1 MTRRTRR
8 TRRAGIVG
16 GLAALLTLVGTAA
29 QADPTSTPGQ
39 PIPGKT
45 DSQLYAGVG
54 ADAFA
59 ELSNNLV
66 TQYNGTN
73 PTNLLESFDAVDPV
87 DPTNTAN
94 ITTKPGCSIARP
106 NGANAGITAITQN
119 LKSSLPDGD
128 GTSFCIDWVRSSR
141 AKGAAAAE
149 QNLTFYAQS
158 RDAVGYATI
167 GNAYA
172 PTTPLTTAQLKGIFE
187 CTITDWSEVGGQ
199 AGPIHVY
206 LPPDSAATL
215 TFFLQAIGSSLATVH
230 GNCDGLPSTF
240 HEQQNDG
247 RTLNGDPLGVAPY
260 AVTKW
265 AAQSNADLAAGAPVG
280 IADNRGGTHDRGRE
294 LRAPRPRADHHVDP
308 RWRDLHGAEP
318 RLRVGHQRVV
328 RPDLLQRR
336 PEHRPG
342 RPEGDVRQHRLPV
355 PARGRAPGA
364 VRQHPAGHGHEPG
377 PVLRPDQLTAP
388 QPWWRAQG

>member
-1 MTRRTRR
+1 MTRPTRR
-8 TRRAGIVG
+8 TRRAGLIG
-16 GLAALLTLVGTAA
+16 GVAVLLTLVGAA
-29 QADPTSTPGQ
+29 AHADPTGTPGQ
-39 PIPGKT
+39 PIPGKS

-66 TQYNGTN
+66 ADYNATN

-158 RDAVGYATI
+158 RDAVGYATL

-172 PTTPLTTAQLKGIFE
+172 PTTGLTTAQLKGIFE
-187 CTITDWSEVGGQ
+187 CTITDWSQVGGQ
-199 AGPIHVY
+199 PGAIDVY
-206 LPPDSAATL
+206 LPPDTSATL
-215 TFFLQAIGSSLATVH
+215 TFFLSAIGSSLATVH
-230 GNCDGLPSTF
+230 ANCDGLPTTF
-240 HEQQNDG
+240 HGQQNDG
-247 RTLNGDPLGVAPY
+247 RTLEGDPLGIAPY

-265 AAQSNADLAAGAPVG
+265 AAQTNADLATGAPAG
-280 IADNRGGTHDRGRE
+280 IADNRGG
-294 LRAPRPRADHHVDP
+294 AVI
-308 RWRDLHGAEP
+308 GAVNSTSP
-318 RLRVGHQRVV
+318 
-328 RPDLLQRR
+328 
-336 PEHRPG
+336 
-342 RPEGDVRQHRLPV
+342 
-355 PARGRAPGA
+355 GRAPTTTSTFDGVTYTVLNPGYASDTSASFGRYFFNA
-364 VRQHPAGHGHEPG
+364 VRN
-377 PVLRPDQLTAP
+377 TAP
-388 QPWWRAQG
+388 DDLKAVFSTSGYLCQHEDALLVPFGNTPLGLDTSQARYCGQTS